1 MPASVSLR
9 QLSYSTPDNQ
19 PLFTGLDLSFGNE
32 RTGLIGRNGTGKS
45 SLLRIIAGQLPPHA
59 GSASVTGSIGMLAQ
73 SVQVG
78 TDDTVADQLGVAD
91 ELARLDRLEQGLG
104 SVEDAGEADW
114 TLPGRIETALS
125 DVGLPAYA
133 LDRPLTTLS
142 GGQRTRLALARL
154 ILTQPDI
161 ILLDEPTNNL
171 DADGRQAVVD
181 LLRGWRG
188 AAIVVSHDRALLR
201 QMDAIVELTTLG
213 ATTYGGN
220 WDHYAERKALEL
232 AAAQHELATTE
243 RRVVEIDRKVQ
254 AVAEKKA
261 RKDGAGKRKAARGDT
276 PRILLGGMKENSENT
291 SGGNTRLANRLRSE
305 AADAAGSARAKLE
318 ILTPLSVTL
327 TSTGLPGGRTVLQ
340 ADGLTGGPAGVPPVI
355 NNLSLQLTG
364 PERVAITGPN
374 GSGKTTLLRLLSG
387 NLPIASGSARILV
400 PHAMLDQTVSL
411 LDPALTIRDNFRA
424 LNPDADENTCR
435 SALARFMFRADAALQ
450 VAGTLS
456 GGEMLRAGLACT
468 IGGNRPPQLLI
479 LDEPT
484 NHLDIQA
491 IEQVEAGLRGYDG
504 ALLVVSHDRD
514 FLDAVGIQREIVL
527 GEDAARR
534 DGEDATPG

>member
-1 MPASVSLR
+1 MPASVSLH

-19 PLFTGLDLSFGNE
+19 PLFSGLDLSFGNE

-45 SLLRIIAGQLPPHA
+45 SLLRIIAGRLLPA
-59 GSASVTGSIGMLAQ
+59 GGSVTVQGSLGMLNQ

-78 TDDTVADQLGVAD
+78 PQDTVGDHLGVAG
-91 ELARLDRLEQGLG
+91 ELARLERLEQGLG
-104 SVEDAGEADW
+104 TVDDAGEADW
-114 TLPGRIETALS
+114 TLPARIEAALS
-125 DVGLPAYA
+125 DVNLPPYA
-133 LDRPLTTLS
+133 PDRLLSTLS

-154 ILTQPDI
+154 ILAQPDI

-171 DADGRQAVVD
+171 DANGRQAVVE
-181 LLRGWRG
+181 LLHRWRG

-201 QMDAIVELTTLG
+201 EMDAIVELTTLG
-213 ATTYGGN
+213 ARFYGGN

-232 AAAQHELATTE
+232 AAAEHELNSAE
-243 RRVVEIDRKVQ
+243 RKVAEIDRKLQ

-261 RKDGAGKRKAARGDT
+261 RKDGAGKRKAAKGDI
-276 PRILLGGMKENSENT
+276 PKIMLGGMKENSENT
-291 SGGNTRLANRLRSE
+291 SGEGARLANRLRGDAAE
-305 AADAAGSARAKLE
+305 AASDARAKVE

-327 TSTGLPGGRTVLQ
+327 TPTGLPAGRTVLQ
-340 ADGLTGGPAGVPPVI
+340 ADALSGGPDGLAPI
-355 NNLSLQLTG
+355 IRDLSLTLIG
-364 PERVAITGPN
+364 PERVAIAGPN
-374 GSGKTTLLRLLSG
+374 GSGKTTLLRLLTGALPAGSG
-387 NLPIASGSARILV
+387 VARILV

-411 LDPALTIRDNFRA
+411 LDPDLSIRDNFRM

-450 VAGTLS
+450 LAGTLS

-504 ALLVVSHDRD
+504 ALLVVSHDAD
-514 FLDAVGIQREIVL
+514 FLAAIGITRTIAL
-527 GEDAARR
+527 SMNG
-534 DGEDATPG
+534 G